1 VSKLSTLRRRWRKE
15 PDFRAEYDAL
25 REEFALAAALID
37 ARAHAALTQAEVARR
52 MATTQAYVAK
62 MEGGRINPS
71 VRTLE
76 RFAAA
81 TGTRLK
87 ITFEPEDAAAR
98 ERHPVHA

>member
-1 VSKLSTLRRRWRKE
+1 MSKLSTVRRRWRKD

-25 REEFALAAALID
+25 DREFDLAAALVG

-52 MATTQAYVAK
+52 MATTQAYVAR

-81 TGTRLK
+81 TGTRLL
-87 ITFEPEDAAAR
+87 ITFEPEDSSPGRPPA
-98 ERHPVHA
+98 HA